1 MTGAVASAP
10 GALAAAGVG
19 VVNEQS
25 VVVEPAALRGRQH
38 PRVHQDGVQQVCL
51 AEDQLLVRLVTC
63 GRHAERER
71 QEQPHQPQEGTL
83 ELAEI
88 RAVVFPEL
96 RASPP
101 TEAEADV
108 RYQHQHAEQADD
120 DDATWD
126 FVQRTHVHGF
136 SGSGPRR
143 APSRQTNASETLFR
157 AA

>member
-1 MTGAVASAP
+1 M
-10 GALAAAGVG
+10 
-19 VVNEQS
+19 
-25 VVVEPAALRGRQH
+25 
-38 PRVHQDGVQQVCL
+38 QQVRL
-51 AEDQLLVRLVTC
+51 ADDHLLVRLVTC

-83 ELAEI
+83 ERAEI

-108 RYQHQHAEQADD
+108 RHQHQHAEQTDD

-126 FVQRTHVHGF
+126 LVQQTHFHGF
-136 SGSGPRR
+136 SGSGPSFVRR
-143 APSRQTNASETLFR
+143 FDSSLWRCLALDVSSATMMHPTRESERRELR
-157 AA
+157 RRHVLRVRERELSEEYKEELAKP